1 MCAESLRIDIERGL
15 SIDLSQPIPDKV
27 GRNHPTL
34 QRLGNG
40 PTVHVV
46 EEQVVRL
53 CATTMVLVQDIAQ
66 SYLNR
71 IGEEVRLGL
80 VSRAIAGGDS
90 LRG

>member
-1 MCAESLRIDIERGL
+1 
-15 SIDLSQPIPDKV
+15 
-27 GRNHPTL
+27 
-34 QRLGNG
+34 
-40 PTVHVV
+40 
-46 EEQVVRL
+46 
-53 CATTMVLVQDIAQ
+53 MVLVQDIAQ